1 MNISPDGGKY
11 YPRVLLVN
19 SEPISKRY
27 ATGITMGNLF
37 RGWPRDRIAQ
47 IYCDNSIPDESICD
61 KSWHMEIHDLNMPGW
76 LRKIIIAKRKQ
87 KYQAVTQ
94 DKPAQP
100 ETICAGDM
108 KTAVVRILKSA
119 FLRSL
124 NFSSYRISQE
134 LDAWIREF
142 KPDII
147 YSTLGN
153 LNMLKL
159 VQDISG
165 SLMVPVVPHFMDD
178 WIVSL
183 HSETLRDKYLK
194 PRLLKKTRQIMLNAP
209 VMLVISEAMAEEYR
223 KRYGRTFLPFM
234 NCIDCEAYKSIARQ
248 PRNAESFRLVYAGG
262 LHLGRFEML
271 LEVARALEAFK
282 AVLDIYTP
290 VTLASVIEEAKLYP
304 AIRLR
309 GAISPE
315 NAAAIF
321 INCDG
326 LLHVESFEEAHKAY
340 TRFSVSTKLP
350 EYFGSGTPVFAYGP
364 ADIASIQYIS
374 VNNCGIVATEH
385 DQNLL
390 KNKLK
395 EFICDEKVRMEAAGN
410 AVKLCAANH
419 EAVSQREKFREAF
432 ASCVKP

>member
-100 ETICAGDM
+100 DTICAGDM

-209 VMLVISEAMAEEYR
+209 VMLVISEAMA
-223 KRYGRTFLPFM
+223 
-234 NCIDCEAYKSIARQ
+234 
-248 PRNAESFRLVYAGG
+248 
-262 LHLGRFEML
+262 
-271 LEVARALEAFK
+271 
-282 AVLDIYTP
+282 
-290 VTLASVIEEAKLYP
+290 
-304 AIRLR
+304 
-309 GAISPE
+309 
-315 NAAAIF
+315 
-321 INCDG
+321 
-326 LLHVESFEEAHKAY
+326 
-340 TRFSVSTKLP
+340 
-350 EYFGSGTPVFAYGP
+350 
-364 ADIASIQYIS
+364 
-374 VNNCGIVATEH
+374 
-385 DQNLL
+385 
-390 KNKLK
+390 
-395 EFICDEKVRMEAAGN
+395 
-410 AVKLCAANH
+410 
-419 EAVSQREKFREAF
+419 
-432 ASCVKP
+432 